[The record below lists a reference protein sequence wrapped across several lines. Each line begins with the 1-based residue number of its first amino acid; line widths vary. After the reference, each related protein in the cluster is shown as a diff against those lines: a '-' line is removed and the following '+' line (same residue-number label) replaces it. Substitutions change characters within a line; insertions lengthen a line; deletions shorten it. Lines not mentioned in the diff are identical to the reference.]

1 MTTLRK
7 EAIAMV
13 ETLPEENLP
22 FIIHAMRE
30 LNRSD
35 VIAERNRKEEA
46 YVSLKKMIRPIPDLD
61 EEKALAEYREERY
74 GL

>member
-1 MTTLRK
+1 MQL
-7 EAIAMV
+7 
-13 ETLPEENLP
+13 
-22 FIIHAMRE
+22 RE